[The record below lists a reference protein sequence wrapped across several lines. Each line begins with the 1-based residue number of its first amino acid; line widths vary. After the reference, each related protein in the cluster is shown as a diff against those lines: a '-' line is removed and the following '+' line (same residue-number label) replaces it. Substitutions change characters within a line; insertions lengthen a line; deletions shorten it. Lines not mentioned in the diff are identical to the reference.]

1 MIQNT
6 TQPQSTS
13 NSLICEIIKELNE
26 LWSVENMERKL
37 ARDIHRCYM
46 QEVIDE
52 LHERRVTNLCHV
64 DSTYKLAITEKEID
78 ELNAIGYTFSD
89 IFTEPSIRV

>member
-1 MIQNT
+1 MQNT
-6 TQPQSTS
+6 TSTQPTS
-13 NSLICEIIKELNE
+13 NSIICEIIKELNE
-26 LWSVENMERKL
+26 LWNSENIERKL

-46 QEVIDE
+46 QEIMEE
-52 LHERRVTNLCHV
+52 LEERRVINLCHV
-64 DSTYKLAITEKEID
+64 DSTYKLAITEKDLD

>member
-1 MIQNT
+1 MQNT
-6 TQPQSTS
+6 TSTQPTD
-13 NSLICEIIKELNE
+13 NSLVRKVIKELNA
-26 LWSVENMERKL
+26 LWSEENIERKL

-46 QEVIDE
+46 REIMEE
-52 LHERRVTNLCHV
+52 LEERRVINLCHV
-64 DSTYKLAITEKEID
+64 DSRYKLAITEKDLD